1 MLDAPHPAL
10 QAVFDAQPTSIS
22 DACGGTSVQYSCAS
36 GGSCPTP
43 SGSTYTFTAPGTY
56 TITAT
61 VRASTSGMPGLLLAK
76 QMSIILT
83 CCCTVQM
90 PLPFL
95 HICPAAMCRMQDG
108 AGNSVSGSSTVI
120 VNPPSQAIPCDTPS
134 WPSTATFQCS
144 SYGTAD
150 VSLIAI

>member
-1 MLDAPHPAL
+1 MPSPRPSAMHVEAPAFSILVHQEGLALHL
-10 QAVFDAQPTSIS
+10 QAQHTHSLLRAH
-22 DACGGTSVQYSCAS
+22 
-36 GGSCPTP
+36 TP
-43 SGSTYTFTAPGTY
+43 SLPL
-56 TITAT
+56 
-61 VRASTSGMPGLLLAK
+61 SGQVLLLDMPGLLLAK
-76 QMSIILT
+76 QISIILT
-83 CCCTVQM
+83 SCCTVQM

-95 HICPAAMCRMQDG
+95 HIFPAAMCRMQDG

-144 SYGTAD
+144 NYGTAD